1 VLINYL
7 RPSSASLL
15 LLCGFLFVFTETLLS
30 PFYPQFFAQVFGVT
44 DPGMAGEFVTL
55 CRLSVLLCA
64 PLWGLMTRWVS
75 PLKILIFTQ
84 STAAVITF
92 FMAQASTLK
101 AFVILSVLLMAF
113 KSSYFLF
120 YSLLVELGGQAKNL
134 QSVASVQLVVHL
146 ALIASSLGSVWVI
159 NSVNPLAMFQFVA
172 ALDVLQVGLCY
183 WVLSRANSSHRQDIH
198 STAPSLGERTAPSR
212 AQQTGHPQPQNDQQ
226 NAHLPKPPRPLG
238 VYQLSRYVN
247 QLRQLIPPVLSER
260 LASIK
265 RATGN
270 PTDQAKALEPTSQQD
285 AMTAP
290 KKARTAQLLSYAV
303 LVLLFALSL
312 NLLRPYLTLY
322 LTQELH
328 FSQWQ
333 AAAAY
338 LMPSVMAIAIYLGLR
353 MSKHSQIHP
362 KFYLTL
368 IATIAISLIAQ
379 VWVSDFWAMLLVR
392 GSFGMSLLL
401 AQITLETRLFTLAG
415 DQKHIFLSLS
425 SSAQHLGQLL
435 APFLAAVAIA
445 SVGLQVQFWLATLLL
460 LICAPFV
467 RSALYPSPTFQS
479 GVTYVRPST
488 F

>member
-1 VLINYL
+1 MLINYL

-159 NSVNPLAMFQFVA
+159 NSVNPLAMFQLIA
-172 ALDVLQVGLCY
+172 LLDVIQVGLCY
-183 WVLSRANSSHRQDIH
+183 WVLSRANSSARQ
-198 STAPSLGERTAPSR
+198 SLPAAASSLGERTTPSR

-226 NAHLPKPPRPLG
+226 SAILDIFQNKINQSEIEETGHPLDGRDIQDKIIIYPKGSGSTVAPYVLMGLVYTGKGPKAIVTRDICSLTLPACSLLNVPYSHGFDSDPCLQINDGDR
-238 VYQLSRYVN
+238 
-247 QLRQLIPPVLSER
+247 IR
-260 LASIK
+260 LA
-265 RATGN
+265 
-270 PTDQAKALEPTSQQD
+270 
-285 AMTAP
+285 
-290 KKARTAQLLSYAV
+290 KKGAEVQIDV
-303 LVLLFALSL
+303 LQ
-312 NLLRPYLTLY
+312 R
-322 LTQELH
+322 
-328 FSQWQ
+328 
-333 AAAAY
+333 
-338 LMPSVMAIAIYLGLR
+338 
-353 MSKHSQIHP
+353 
-362 KFYLTL
+362 
-368 IATIAISLIAQ
+368 
-379 VWVSDFWAMLLVR
+379 
-392 GSFGMSLLL
+392 
-401 AQITLETRLFTLAG
+401 
-415 DQKHIFLSLS
+415 
-425 SSAQHLGQLL
+425 
-435 APFLAAVAIA
+435 
-445 SVGLQVQFWLATLLL
+445 VGE
-460 LICAPFV
+460 
-467 RSALYPSPTFQS
+467 
-479 GVTYVRPST
+479 
-488 F
+488 

>member
-1 VLINYL
+1 MLINYL

-172 ALDVLQVGLCY
+172 ALDVLQVGLCC
-183 WVLSRANSSHRQDIH
+183 WVLSRANSSCKQDIH
-198 STAPSLGERTAPSR
+198 STAPSLGERTTPSR
-212 AQQTGHPQPQNDQQ
+212 AQLKTDQQ
-226 NAHLPKPPRPLG
+226 NAHLLKPPRPLG

-270 PTDQAKALEPTSQQD
+270 PTDQAKAFEPSQQD
-285 AMTAP
+285 AMPAP
-290 KKARTAQLLSYAV
+290 IKARTAQLLSYAV

-353 MSKHSQIHP
+353 MRKHSQIHP

-435 APFLAAVAIA
+435 APFLAALAIA